1 LNANITK
8 SSKLLSANDGKF
20 TLNRLQD
27 ESIQEKLSEDEEEQQ
42 EEPEEEDIA
51 PSKSSKRKLK
61 TRKFKK
67 NVIII
72 RNLFKAAIPLNSSKQ
87 CQKVVCGR

>member
-27 ESIQEKLSEDEEEQQ
+27 ESIQEKLSEDEEEEQQ
-42 EEPEEEDIA
+42 EEPEEEIA

-61 TRKFKK
+61 TRKFKRMLLLGG
-67 NVIII
+67 IC
-72 RNLFKAAIPLNSSKQ
+72 SKQ
-87 CQKVVCGR
+87 QYH